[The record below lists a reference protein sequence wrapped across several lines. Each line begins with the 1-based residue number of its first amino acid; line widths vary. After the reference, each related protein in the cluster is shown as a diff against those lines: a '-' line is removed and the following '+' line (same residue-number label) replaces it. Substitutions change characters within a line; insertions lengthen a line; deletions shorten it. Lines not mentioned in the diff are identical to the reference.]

1 MPRISLASADAH
13 VSKVD
18 GVMKKLVARHGP
30 CKLRKGNGD
39 HFAALVE
46 SIVYQQL
53 AGKAAAAIHARL
65 VGQFDAGMT
74 PEAVLAAPDDVLYR
88 AGLSKAK
95 AASIKDLAD
104 KVASEVVPLHDVTR
118 LGDEDLIAR
127 LTTVRGI
134 GRWTSEMFLMFQL
147 RRLDVWPVDDYGVR
161 KGYAKAYG
169 LGELPKPKELN
180 ALGERFRP
188 YRSVAAWYCWRAV
201 DTQTQGRA

>member
-1 MPRISLASADAH
+1 LPRISLVNADQEL
-13 VSKVD
+13 SRRDKV
-18 GVMKKLVARHGP
+18 MAKLVTRHGP
-30 CKLRKGNGD
+30 CTLRAGRGD

-74 PEAVLAAPDDVLYR
+74 PEAVLAAPDDVLAR
-88 AGLSKAK
+88 AGLSRAK

-104 KVASEVVPLHDVTR
+104 KVASGVVPLHDVK
-118 LGDEDLIAR
+118 GVNDEELIAR
-127 LTTVRGI
+127 LTAVRGI
-134 GRWTSEMFLMFQL
+134 GRWTAEMFLMFQL

-161 KGYAKAYG
+161 KGYAAAYR
-169 LGELPKPKELN
+169 LTELPKPKELA